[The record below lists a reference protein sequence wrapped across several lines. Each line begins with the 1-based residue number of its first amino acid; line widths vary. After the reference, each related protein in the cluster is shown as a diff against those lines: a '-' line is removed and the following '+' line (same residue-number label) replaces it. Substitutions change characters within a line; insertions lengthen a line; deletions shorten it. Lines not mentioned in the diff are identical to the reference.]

1 MATWSDSRAVQEYQN
16 FLASGRS
23 EPEKRPDGPSV
34 IVRSAN
40 GESEMADA
48 LIKMGMGDDCVLV
61 SGQEIPAGGP
71 TEFPIY
77 ITLPPSELRDFL
89 MNLPTSFKD
98 RREDFVFLSGGLKY
112 GSCERVL
119 KDFGYARDTMTQFLI
134 SGFQTKPIIKDTST
148 NLGFSENGEAKI
160 AGECS
165 ACGKW
170 AGAVE
175 QRLER
180 NAIRCKN
187 VFYREWRRLMV
198 SGLQHRSTQ
207 LCIYRIACIYIVLI
221 WPFM

>member
-1 MATWSDSRAVQEYQN
+1 
-16 FLASGRS
+16 
-23 EPEKRPDGPSV
+23 
-34 IVRSAN
+34 
-40 GESEMADA
+40 MADA

-89 MNLPTSFKD
+89 KNLPTSFKD
-98 RREDFVFLSGGLKY
+98 RPEDFVFLSGGLKY
-112 GSCERVL
+112 GSCESVL

-148 NLGFSENGEAKI
+148 SLGFSKNGEAKI
-160 AGECS
+160 AGECA

-170 AGAVE
+170 AGAIE
-175 QRLER
+175 KRLER

-198 SGLQHRSTQ
+198 SAAQVNAAFYIPYRMLMFCADLAFHVVGAHGLRRSLQ
-207 LCIYRIACIYIVLI
+207 SGGGC
-221 WPFM
+221 PH